1 MEHLNLIDM
10 GSICNQTRILDL
22 KQRLEYHLKYFLSVP
37 DKVNHSIF
45 FSLLEVLKK
54 RYTKNESI
62 NFILK
67 IQNYLSS
74 VNKNVDEFITNLSIE
89 NLTITTWNDE
99 SLMKEIL
106 KHIEFIAV
114 E

>member
-1 MEHLNLIDM
+1 MSKD
-10 GSICNQTRILDL
+10 
-22 KQRLEYHLKYFLSVP
+22 V
-37 DKVNHSIF
+37 
-45 FSLLEVLKK
+45 K

-67 IQNYLSS
+67 IQGYLSD

-89 NLTITTWNDE
+89 NLTITTWRDE

-106 KHIEFIAV
+106 KHIEIIAV
-114 E
+114 